1 MEINKNLRKI
11 IELVFMSALV
21 SLIIFVSN
29 ISLLIL
35 ATGPVL
41 LSIYFFKN
49 GFAEFILLGIT
60 SLVFG
65 LMYMSL
71 SEACMLTL
79 AIFLVSL
86 ILSLPIK
93 YIRSDKLQ
101 ILTSFV
107 LVSLILIG
115 FYTYGLMKENVDFD
129 SLARQVKLFV
139 ESSIDYKMD
148 IEIYRASLSLYPA
161 IFTFFSFIYTLLAIK
176 LIRNYISIKLE
187 GFSDLTKV
195 NELRISYKDLLI
207 IVLTCILAYGFSYL
221 LKLNM
226 TYASLNIIMI
236 FLELLAFNGFSA
248 YDYMIARSNIPLSRG
263 FQWFFVI
270 ILIQFLL
277 IFFVILGFIDIILDI
292 RKKRSLNE
300 KQ

>member
-21 SLIIFVSN
+21 SLIIFASN

-35 ATGPVL
+35 ATAPVL
-41 LSIYFFKN
+41 LSIYLFKN

-60 SLVFG
+60 SLIFG

-79 AIFLVSL
+79 AIFLVCL

-107 LVSLILIG
+107 LISLVLIG
-115 FYTYGLMKENVDFD
+115 FYTYGLMKEKVDFD
-129 SLARQVKLFV
+129 SLARQVKLLV

-161 IFTFFSFIYTLLAIK
+161 IFAFFSFIYTLLALK
-176 LIRNYISIKLE
+176 LIRNYASIKLD
-187 GFSDLTKV
+187 GFKDLTKV
-195 NELRISYKDLLI
+195 NEQRISYKDLLI
-207 IVLTCILAYGFSYL
+207 IGLACVLAYGFSYL
-221 LKLNM
+221 FKLNM

-236 FLELLAFNGFSA
+236 FLELLAFNGFSL

-300 KQ
+300 K